1 MRMNKLPPSL
11 SVGTLLNL
19 QPVAQNSGG
28 GFDVQ
33 LIGYMPGE
41 SLLVSQPLNNR
52 AAVKLVAGMAY
63 QARIASGDSTYAFE
77 TEIVRVCDQPYQYMH
92 LRFPKG
98 IQGVILRRA
107 QRTRIGAS
115 QLVLNMQDGAEI
127 RSVAMLD
134 ISPLGACLVSEQ
146 PLGKVGDFFCIDVQH
161 KSTAN
166 TLAFPCT
173 IRHINKTSVG
183 ASQPAYYH
191 GVEFSKLDVNALNFI
206 THFIRDSVARQ
217 RTA

>member
-1 MRMNKLPPSL
+1 MVMNKLHQSF
-11 SVGTLLNL
+11 SIGTLLNL
-19 QPVAQNSGG
+19 QPVLQSSGS

-41 SLLVSQPLNNR
+41 SLLVSQPLNNMT
-52 AAVKLVAGMAY
+52 AVKLVAGMAY

-107 QRTRIGAS
+107 QRTQIRGS
-115 QLVLNMQDGAEI
+115 QLVLNMRDGADI
-127 RSVAMLD
+127 LSVTMLD

-146 PLGKVGDFFCIDVQH
+146 PLGKTGDFFYIDVQH
-161 KSTAN
+161 KSTSDSL
-166 TLAFPCT
+166 TFPCT
-173 IRHINKTSVG
+173 IRHINKAAVREG
-183 ASQPAYYH
+183 GPAYYH
-191 GVEFSKLDVNALNFI
+191 GVEFSKLDANALNFI
-206 THFIRDSVARQ
+206 THFIRDSVSKQ
-217 RTA
+217 RIA